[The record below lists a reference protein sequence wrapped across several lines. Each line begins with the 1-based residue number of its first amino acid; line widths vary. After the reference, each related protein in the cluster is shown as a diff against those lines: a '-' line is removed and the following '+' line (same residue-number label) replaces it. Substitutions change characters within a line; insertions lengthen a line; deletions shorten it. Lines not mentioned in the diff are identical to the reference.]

1 MPEQP
6 RSERRPDI
14 VLYLNGPVVVVTGV
28 SWDLG
33 RRRWPPI
40 SPVGTAR
47 RHAGLGGKRAGQN
60 AENPVVGGL
69 RDVET

>member
-14 VLYLNGPVVVVTGV
+14 VLHLNGPVVVVAACHGTWSGGA
-28 SWDLG
+28 G
-33 RRRWPPI
+33 R
-40 SPVGTAR
+40 VGTAR